1 MNSVLE
7 MKAQNNARQTA
18 HAVTLIPG
26 DGVGPEVISA
36 TLRIIEATGVKI
48 DWQEAAAGKTVFEA
62 GIASGVAP
70 ETIESLTH
78 TKVALKG
85 PLETPVGFGGKSAN
99 VTLRKLFEAFGNI
112 RPVRELPGIQ
122 TPYSGRG
129 IDLVVVRENVEDL
142 YAGIE
147 HGQTPDV
154 AQCLK
159 LISTKG
165 CDKIAR
171 LAFNLARSENR
182 SSVHAATKA
191 NIMKKTE
198 GMMKRIFES
207 VASEYSGIEA
217 KHMLIDNCAHQ
228 LVVRPEQF
236 EVILTTNMNGDIISD
251 LTSGLVG
258 GLGLA
263 PSANIGHDVAM
274 FEAVHGS
281 APDIAGMDR
290 VNPTAMIL
298 SAVMMLR
305 YLNEAKAAD
314 QIEAALLKT
323 LAEGHGYTLD
333 VADGRPVLGTS
344 AFTDS
349 IIANLGK
356 APSKWTPRPYRP
368 LEVPQAS
375 GRTVFRPAQSRE
387 VAGIDVFTSFDGSP
401 SALGSLLEEAA
412 KETAFRL
419 KMISNR
425 GTQVYPATGS
435 QTDCVDHWR
444 CRFMADQC
452 AGELKLD
459 EIHSL
464 LARIENNGI
473 SWMHIEKL
481 NRFDGE
487 DAYTMAQGEN

>member
-1 MNSVLE
+1 MTSNPSTD
-7 MKAQNNARQTA
+7 NNT
-18 HAVTLIPG
+18 HKVTLMPG
-26 DGVGPEVISA
+26 DGVGPEVVSA
-36 TLRIIEATGVKI
+36 AQKLIAQTGVKI
-48 DWQEAAAGKTVFEA
+48 DWQEAAAGKKVFEA
-62 GIASGVAP
+62 GVASGVAP
-70 ETIESLTH
+70 ETIDSLTE

-112 RPVRELPGIQ
+112 RPVRELPGIN

-129 IDLVVVRENVEDL
+129 IDLTVVRENVEDL

-147 HGQTPDV
+147 HGQTADV

-165 CDKIAR
+165 CDKISR
-171 LAFNLARSENR
+171 LALNMARSEGR
-182 SSVHAATKA
+182 SSVHVATKA

-198 GMMKRIFES
+198 GMMKRVFEE
-207 VASEYSGIEA
+207 VAAEYEGIEA

-263 PSANIGHDVAM
+263 PSANIGHEVAM

-281 APDIAGMDR
+281 APDIAGMDK

-298 SAVMMLR
+298 SSVMMLR
-305 YLNEAKAAD
+305 YLGEAEAAD
-314 QIEAALLKT
+314 QIEGALMKT
-323 LAEGHGYTLD
+323 LADGKGYTGD
-333 VADGRPVLGTS
+333 VANGRPVVGTS
-344 AFTDS
+344 AFTDA
-349 IIANLGK
+349 ILENLGQS
-356 APSKWTPRPYRP
+356 PEGWEPRPYHP
-368 LEVPQAS
+368 LIVPEAS
-375 GRTVFRPAQSRE
+375 GKTVFAPAETVE
-387 VAGIDVFTSFDGSP
+387 VVGMDVFTSFDGSA
-401 SALGSLLEEAA
+401 SALGKLLEEAA
-412 KETAFRL
+412 DGTKFRL

-425 GTQVYPATGS
+425 GTQVYPNTGS

-444 CRFMADQC
+444 CRFMIESPGTDLPLEAVN
-452 AGELKLD
+452 A
-459 EIHSL
+459 L
-464 LARIENNGI
+464 LANIEQREV

-481 NRFDGE
+481 NKFDGE
-487 DAYTMAQGEN
+487 NAYTMAQGEN

>member
-1 MNSVLE
+1 M
-7 MKAQNNARQTA
+7 
-18 HAVTLIPG
+18 PG
-26 DGVGPEVISA
+26 DGVGPEVVSA
-36 TLRIIEATGVKI
+36 ARKVIKAAGVKI
-48 DWQEAAAGKTVFEA
+48 DWQEAAAGKKVFEA

-70 ETIESLTH
+70 ETIDSLTK
-78 TKVALKG
+78 TRVALKG
-85 PLETPVGFGGKSAN
+85 PLETPIGFGGKSAN

-112 RPVRELPGIQ
+112 RPVRELPGIE

-147 HGQTPDV
+147 HGQTADV

-159 LISTKG
+159 LISSKG

-171 LAFNLARSENR
+171 LALNLARSEGR
-182 SSVHAATKA
+182 SSVHVATKA

-198 GMMKRIFES
+198 GMMKQVFES
-207 VASEYSGIEA
+207 VAAEYSDIEA

-263 PSANIGHDVAM
+263 PSANIGHEVAM

-281 APDIAGMDR
+281 APDIAGLDR
-290 VNPTAMIL
+290 ANPTAMIL

-305 YLNEAKAAD
+305 YLGEAEAAN
-314 QIEAALLKT
+314 QIEGALFKT
-323 LAEGHGYTLD
+323 LADGLGYTLD
-333 VADGRPVLGTS
+333 VANGRAVVGTA
-344 AFTDS
+344 AFTDA
-349 IIANLGK
+349 IISNLGQ
-356 APSKWTPRPYRP
+356 APASWSPHPYQP
-368 LEVPQAS
+368 LEIPVANK
-375 GRTVFRPAQSRE
+375 GTVFAPAGTQE
-387 VAGIDVFTSFDGSP
+387 VLGMDVFTSFDGTASV
-401 SALGSLLEEAA
+401 LGGMLEEAA
-412 KETAFRL
+412 TDTEFRL

-425 GTQVYPATGS
+425 GTQVYPDTGS
-435 QTDCVDHWR
+435 HTDCVDHWR
-444 CRFMADQC
+444 CRFMANHPGPALPLAAINQ
-452 AGELKLD
+452 
-459 EIHSL
+459 L
-464 LARIENNGI
+464 LERIERAGI

-487 DAYTMAQGEN
+487 NAFTMAQGEN